1 MDEYDKLNI
10 AQLRALLWDRDLVPE
25 RWMLYF
31 LKKHEACRIL
41 EANRSLTTNEQASL
55 RRRQKR
61 HSEKIMTAKKDRA
74 EQFGTTKMTV
84 EERLTAAIDRRGPLT
99 FSRIQEFDE
108 PFESAAGSKRGKVAV
123 VFIDAAGEEFLLT
136 KGEAEK
142 AKNRGV
148 AVPFHVFTASRKV
161 KMPRTNT
168 HKTMKDYWN

>member
-1 MDEYDKLNI
+1 MNEYDRLTVK
-10 AQLRALLWDRDLVPE
+10 QLQALLWERELIPE

-31 LKKHEACRIL
+31 LKKHEMCRIL
-41 EANRSLTTNEQASL
+41 EANRSVSQADKDSL

-61 HSEKIMTAKKDRA
+61 HSEKTMTAKKDRT
-74 EQFGTTKMTV
+74 EQFGTTKTTA

-99 FSRIQEFDE
+99 FSGMKEFDE

-136 KGEAEK
+136 KGEAQQ
-142 AKNRGV
+142 AKDRGV